1 LILPDFA
8 AMAEP
13 VVAGGL
19 PPLLPTP
26 RSCIGLT
33 PPPAS
38 YVSKK
43 RAGRATLSESWIKDK
58 LAGGGVS
65 SDRSQES
72 LTKGKVGGGGGG
84 ESSDRNPSKMPVRA
98 SLGSCWVEGKLLG
111 RAGTSTSGV
120 ERASRP
126 TWRDGWNGSKRAAS
140 RAPSAG
146 RFEKKAKPPT
156 DEDEDVLDLETPQYA
171 GPTFSLS
178 PDPSQL
184 PIPFLFM
191 KAQ

>member
-1 LILPDFA
+1 
-8 AMAEP
+8 
-13 VVAGGL
+13 
-19 PPLLPTP
+19 
-26 RSCIGLT
+26 
-33 PPPAS
+33 
-38 YVSKK
+38 
-43 RAGRATLSESWIKDK
+43 LSESWIKDK

-98 SLGSCWVEGKLLG
+98 SLGSSWVEDKLLG
-111 RAGTSTSGV
+111 RAGTSTSGG

-126 TWRDGWNGSKRAAS
+126 TWRDDWNGSKRAAS
-140 RAPSAG
+140 RAPLAD
-146 RFEKKAKPPT
+146 RFEKKAKQST
-156 DEDEDVLDLETPQYA
+156 DEADDVLELETHQYA
-171 GPTFSLS
+171 GPTFALS

>member
-1 LILPDFA
+1 
-8 AMAEP
+8 
-13 VVAGGL
+13 
-19 PPLLPTP
+19 
-26 RSCIGLT
+26 
-33 PPPAS
+33 
-38 YVSKK
+38 
-43 RAGRATLSESWIKDK
+43 LSESWIKDK

-84 ESSDRNPSKMPVRA
+84 GESADRNPSKMPVRT
-98 SLGSCWVEGKLLG
+98 SLGSSWVEAKLLR
-111 RAGTSTSGV
+111 RAGRSSSGV

-126 TWRDGWNGSKRAAS
+126 TWRDGWSKRAAS
-140 RAPSAG
+140 RAPSAD
-146 RFEKKAKPPT
+146 RFEKKAKQPT
-156 DEDEDVLDLETPQYA
+156 DEADDVLELETNQYA
-171 GPTFSLS
+171 GPTFALS

>member
-1 LILPDFA
+1 
-8 AMAEP
+8 MVGS
-13 VVAGGL
+13 VVSGGL

-26 RSCIGLT
+26 RSCLGLT
-33 PPPAS
+33 PPPAQ

-43 RAGRATLSESWIKDK
+43 RPGRATLSESWVKDK
-58 LAGGGVS
+58 LV
-65 SDRSQES
+65 
-72 LTKGKVGGGGGG
+72 GGGG
-84 ESSDRNPSKMPVRA
+84 ESADRNPSKMPVRA
-98 SLGSCWVEGKLLG
+98 SLGSSWVEDKLLG
-111 RAGTSTSGV
+111 RAGTSTSRV

-126 TWRDGWNGSKRAAS
+126 TWRDGWSKRAAS
-140 RAPSAG
+140 RAPSAD

-191 KAQ
+191 KAH

>member
-1 LILPDFA
+1 
-8 AMAEP
+8 MVGS

-43 RAGRATLSESWIKDK
+43 RAGRATLSQSWIKDK
-58 LAGGGVS
+58 LA
-65 SDRSQES
+65 
-72 LTKGKVGGGGGG
+72 GGGGG

-98 SLGSCWVEGKLLG
+98 SLGSSWVEDKLLG
-111 RAGTSTSGV
+111 RAGPATSGV

-126 TWRDGWNGSKRAAS
+126 TWRDDWNGSKRAAS
-140 RAPSAG
+140 RAPSAD

-156 DEDEDVLDLETPQYA
+156 DDEDDDFLDLETRQYA

-191 KAQ
+191 KAH

>member
-1 LILPDFA
+1 
-8 AMAEP
+8 MAGP

-26 RSCIGLT
+26 RSCIGLA

-84 ESSDRNPSKMPVRA
+84 GESADRNPSEMPVRA
-98 SLGSCWVEGKLLG
+98 SLSSSWVEGKLLG

-156 DEDEDVLDLETPQYA
+156 DEEDDVLDLETPQYA

-184 PIPFLFM
+184 PIPFFFT
-191 KAQ
+191 KAH